1 MRKRVAHGILLQ
13 HTVARLVPHLTSI
26 NAKAGVAGRLT
37 TSPSPVRWRSSGSWS
52 CMTTVPALATSVR
65 RAFDLWAV
73 RQAPRDPAA
82 EVSQGPACARRA
94 AGTPPP
100 HEARTSSFVITIAC
114 SSVTSPRAA
123 LKSASTGLCGERR
136 PRWLA
141 WGQEPAPGAGFSRRR
156 ASHRPPHR
164 RERRARRRATRARP
178 PRCGEERGAD
188 SFSQRYLLAAP
199 PLPRGR
205 RSARACAGA
214 PMEELDG
221 RGAPRAGRRVCE
233 VVLRARSISKTRI
246 FSAARQPSSHTTS
259 GEASSVPR
267 ARRGVRESSSEH
279 PRATTRSERRLLCPR
294 CQAELQAQPCCRP
307 SSCALGA
314 AQLSCVL
321 HHSFR
326 EARGGA
332 QSSRSRSRRRGAW
345 GPETA
350 RRRRVPK
357 RRGLQVQQHPER
369 RGGTAENADM
379 EPIAGA
385 PTQRVR
391 ALSF

>member
-1 MRKRVAHGILLQ
+1 MRDGP
-13 HTVARLVPHLTSI
+13 LV
-26 NAKAGVAGRLT
+26 R
-37 TSPSPVRWRSSGSWS
+37 
-52 CMTTVPALATSVR
+52 
-65 RAFDLWAV
+65 
-73 RQAPRDPAA
+73 
-82 EVSQGPACARRA
+82 
-94 AGTPPP
+94 PPP
-100 HEARTSSFVITIAC
+100 EARISSIFITIAC
-114 SSVTSPRAA
+114 SPVTSPRAA

-156 ASHRPPHR
+156 ASHRPPRR
-164 RERRARRRATRARP
+164 RERCARRRAARARP
-178 PRCGEERGAD
+178 PRCGVERGAD

-294 CQAELQAQPCCRP
+294 CQAELQAQPCCRG
-307 SSCALGA
+307 SLGA
-314 AQLSCVL
+314 ALVRPPP
-321 HHSFR
+321 HSFR

-332 QSSRSRSRRRGAW
+332 PPSHSRSRRRGAVFAFALTT
-345 GPETA
+345 P
-350 RRRRVPK
+350 RRM
-357 RRGLQVQQHPER
+357 
-369 RGGTAENADM
+369 GTRDGTTTSSAEKTWTTSPAT
-379 EPIAGA
+379 P
-385 PTQRVR
+385 
-391 ALSF
+391 